1 MARFIAV
8 RCNELVILVA
18 LKTRTRSATTHSLLP
33 SFKATLGRQDGNKTA
48 IRLLSVCN
56 WMGPSSQLDA
66 IYFDNLA
73 VNCDKSPKITN
84 PHTQKIKLNTNSF
97 RKVLNEGAIVA
108 FSHART

>member
-1 MARFIAV
+1 MARFI

-18 LKTRTRSATTHSLLP
+18 PKTRTRSATTHSLLP
-33 SFKATLGRQDGNKTA
+33 SFKATLVHQGGNKTA
-48 IRLLSVCN
+48 IRLLSICN

-66 IYFDNLA
+66 IYFDSLEI
-73 VNCDKSPKITN
+73 NCDKLPKITN
-84 PHTQKIKLNTNSF
+84 LHTQKIQLNTNSF